1 VTLARELSMRSVE
14 HAAELAGGYEAL
26 ARRLGMRT
34 EQVMDWSLGLDSPDT
49 ASFLFVLDLI
59 MQETQKLSQAAVAF
73 ELARQALAKARSSS
87 QAI

>member
-1 VTLARELSMRSVE
+1 MHSVD

-26 ARRLGMRT
+26 ARRLGVRT

-49 ASFLFVLDLI
+49 TAFLFVLDLI

-73 ELARQALAKARSSS
+73 ELARQALAKARRSSK
-87 QAI
+87 AL

>member
-59 MQETQKLSQAAVAF
+59 MQETQKLSSAAVAF

-87 QAI
+87 KAI

>member
-1 VTLARELSMRSVE
+1 MTLARELSMRSVE

-87 QAI
+87 KAL